1 MSSLEVLVTAWK
13 NGQTFPKVMTMV
25 YIIAPFA
32 ILLVV
37 GMIEYF
43 DKIGGKR
50 NGGKTFSIKF
60 KGGKRKKWQL

>member
-1 MSSLEVLVTAWK
+1 MNNLEVLVTAWK
-13 NGQTFPKVMTMV
+13 NGQAFPKVMTMV

-37 GMIEYF
+37 GMIEHF

-50 NGGKTFSIKF
+50 NGS
-60 KGGKRKKWQL
+60 